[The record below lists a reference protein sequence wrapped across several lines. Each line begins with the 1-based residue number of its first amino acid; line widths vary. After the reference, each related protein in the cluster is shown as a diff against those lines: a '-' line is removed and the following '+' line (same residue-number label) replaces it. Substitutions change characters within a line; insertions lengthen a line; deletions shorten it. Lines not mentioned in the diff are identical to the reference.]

1 MVFLVFSTV
10 NHDFRLDP
18 LPVFE
23 KVSILITYIS
33 QKLIIF
39 DLNLI
44 NLVVILFGLL
54 FKQVF
59 MHNHFVFEKLLI
71 IIDCGEFPFS
81 LI

>member
-10 NHDFRLDP
+10 NHDFRLNP

-23 KVSILITYIS
+23 KVSILITYIGK
-33 QKLIIF
+33 KLVIF

-54 FKQVF
+54 FEKVF
-59 MHNHFVFEKLLI
+59 MDNHFVFEEFLI
-71 IIDCGEFPFS
+71 IINCGEFTFS